1 MKAGA
6 SSAEGAPHLIH
17 GWVGAGLVTINP
29 LGFCHRLLARPY
41 NKFIISLIFQFLS
54 LIETF
59 ITPYFCSS
67 CILAKFGSSIP
78 LLAGLF
84 LPLITPDFVSAARLP
99 VSKPTL
105 RKQSKCKKNSKKGKA
120 PTTVPPSEAKLLGL
134 LSTNSPGAAG
144 MRGAMQLVGSNK
156 TLPSAPN
163 LAAI

>member
-29 LGFCHRLLARPY
+29 MGFCRCLLARPY

-67 CILAKFGSSIP
+67 CILAKFGCSIP

-99 VSKPTL
+99 SCQRPNQRL
-105 RKQSKCKKNSKKGKA
+105 ESNQSAKKTQKREKHRQLSPLGSKA
-120 PTTVPPSEAKLLGL
+120 PRFAQHKLSWSSRDARGD
-134 LSTNSPGAAG
+134 AAG
-144 MRGAMQLVGSNK
+144 W
-156 TLPSAPN
+156 
-163 LAAI
+163 

>member
-29 LGFCHRLLARPY
+29 MGFCRCLLARPY
-41 NKFIISLIFQFLS
+41 NKFITSLIFQFLS
-54 LIETF
+54 LIKTF
-59 ITPYFCSS
+59 IISCFCSP

-99 VSKPTL
+99 SCQRPNQRL
-105 RKQSKCKKNSKKGKA
+105 ESNQSAKKNSSKREKHRQLSPLGSKA
-120 PTTVPPSEAKLLGL
+120 PRFAQHKLSRSSRDARGD
-134 LSTNSPGAAG
+134 AAG
-144 MRGAMQLVGSNK
+144 W
-156 TLPSAPN
+156 
-163 LAAI
+163 